1 MKKMVMLLLAII
13 LFACGKDDPKPPK
26 AAKLL
31 FPLENSECTEGR
43 VLSDLTSEV
52 EFRWAAGANTKDY
65 ELRVVNL
72 LTNVGQSLR
81 TEQLSAKLPILKGTP
96 YSWVIISRNTQT
108 DESATSATWKFYNA
122 GSQTN
127 YAPFPAAV
135 ISPKSG
141 ASVVR
146 DINNEVTLQWDGA
159 DVDND
164 IALYEIYFSETD
176 PPETLEASLG
186 PSTSSYK
193 VSVAAD
199 TVYYWKVVTID
210 RQGNRSESGVFG
222 FKSL

>member
-1 MKKMVMLLLAII
+1 MKQTIVFLMVILLW
-13 LFACGKDDPKPPK
+13 ACGKDDPKPPK
-26 AAKLL
+26 PANLI

-52 EFRWAAGANTKDY
+52 EFRWGAGSNTKDY

-81 TEQLSAKLPILKGTP
+81 TEQLSAKLPLLKGTP
-96 YSWVIISRNTQT
+96 YSWVVISRNTQT
-108 DESATSATWKFYNA
+108 EVSATSATWKFYNA
-122 GSQTN
+122 GAQTN

-146 DINNEVTLQWDGA
+146 DINNEVTLRWEGA

-164 IALYEIYFSETD
+164 ISLFEIYVAETT
-176 PPETLEASLG
+176 PPESLAASLG
-186 PSTSSYK
+186 PATSSFK
-193 VSVAAD
+193 VSVTAN

-210 RQGNRSESGVFG
+210 REGNRSESGVFS
-222 FKSL
+222 FKAL